1 MKHFKTLTRYALYTL
16 LCLCF
21 THCTDYEKK
30 QEPKETKELIFETEH
45 CRYYCLAK
53 NGFGNCKVVVCECD
67 EGYSADASVSW

>member
-1 MKHFKTLTRYALYTL
+1 MNTIKKLSRYALYAL

-21 THCTDYEKK
+21 ANCTESEKK
-30 QEPKETKELIFETEH
+30 QEPKQTKELIFETEH

-67 EGYSADASVSW
+67 EGYSGDASVSW